1 MQEAKWEKLK
11 SDLGKKLQN
20 KEKIGQKKDSKS
32 KKPKSYAIKFIEHL
46 LEIEEIR
53 DLEEYTDQGVKV
65 SAHTYDVL
73 KLSIDELKRDFYTFE
88 EAKKKVDFFS
98 LIIGIIIHDL
108 SKGTLRK
115 TEESTSHS
123 QMMLK
128 KPDFIIE
135 ESEKVLATIEEK
147 VNKKIMGKVKDNILH
162 IVVSHHGRWGKI
174 QPQTREAN
182 IVHRADVYS
191 AKYHRINPVGAD
203 KIISLLIKGEKL
215 ESIASILGC
224 TEGIIKNRLKRA
236 KEQLQCKNVKQLIEY
251 YKSNKEIP
259 IGDKFFIQRVKE
271 TEKLKKMVDRKGF
284 KNLILEIPLL
294 DYLVDEEIFE

>member
-1 MQEAKWEKLK
+1 MQEVKWEKLK
-11 SDLGKKLQN
+11 NDLGKKSQN
-20 KEKIGQKKDSKS
+20 KVYTEKKKQIKEL
-32 KKPKSYAIKFIEHL
+32 PRTYAVKFIKRL
-46 LEIEEIR
+46 LEMEEIK
-53 DLEEYTDQGVKV
+53 DLEDYTDQGVKV

-98 LIIGIIIHDL
+98 LIIGIIMHDL

-115 TEESTSHS
+115 TEENTSHS

-135 ESEKVLATIEEK
+135 ESEKVLTFIEEK
-147 VNKKIMGKVKDNILH
+147 LEKKINTKVKNNILH

-191 AKYHRINPVGAD
+191 AKYHRINPIGAD
-203 KIISLLIKGEKL
+203 KIIDLLIKGEKL
-215 ESIASILGC
+215 ESIANTLGC

-294 DYLVDEEIFE
+294 HYLKDEEIFES